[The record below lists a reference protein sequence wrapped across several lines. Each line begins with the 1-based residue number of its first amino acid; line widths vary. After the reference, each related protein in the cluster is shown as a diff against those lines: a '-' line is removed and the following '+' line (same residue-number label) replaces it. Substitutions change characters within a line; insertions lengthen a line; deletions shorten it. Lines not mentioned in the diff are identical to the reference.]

1 MLTRKLKLKSIG
13 EFLIVCFFC
22 VTFSLVKITTKVF
35 PRGSY
40 ALLAKGYRTWQE
52 QQVGSFLE
60 GLWNSTQI
68 WPNETVLANLHLQS
82 LDTWW
87 SLIPMS
93 FLWTFHFC
101 LNQIFPHSDCNKDF
115 FFLVSNFSCVGSQ
128 MPNLKAEMQLC
139 SRAPGCELL
148 RCHVNL
154 GPHSSHKIRL
164 VGCDSEKFHPQ
175 TFPSHQHV

>member
-1 MLTRKLKLKSIG
+1 MLTRRLKPKSIG
-13 EFLIVCFFC
+13 EFLMVWFFFC
-22 VTFSLVKITTKVF
+22 VTFSLVKITTRVF

-40 ALLAKGYRTWQE
+40 ALLAKGHRTWQE

-93 FLWTFHFC
+93 FLCTFHFC
-101 LNQIFPHSDCNKDF
+101 LNQILPHSDCYKDF
-115 FFLVSNFSCVGSQ
+115 FFLVSNFSCVGSLTSRQ
-128 MPNLKAEMQLC
+128 RCNCVAEIQGVSC
-139 SRAPGCELL
+139 WG
-148 RCHVNL
+148 VNL

-175 TFPSHQHV
+175 TFLSHQHV